1 LAGSSAGVSDRTASR
16 QQRDREANEQRGAP
30 PGGQPTMGKIIGID
44 LGTTNSV
51 VAVME
56 GKEPKVIVNEEG
68 DRITPSVV
76 AIDEQ
81 GEILVGQIAKRQAI
95 TNPEGTIF
103 SAKRFIG
110 RRFDEIKG
118 DDLKRIPFKVSRRA
132 NGDVAL
138 TARSKEM
145 SPAEV
150 SAHVLR
156 KLKRAAENYLGEE
169 VKEAVITVP
178 AYFNDSQRQATK
190 DAGRIAGLDVKRI
203 VNEPTA
209 AALAYGLDKKGD
221 EVIAVY
227 DFGGG
232 TFDISILEVS
242 DNVVQVISTNGD
254 TQLGGDDVDNR
265 VIDYL
270 VAEFKKDQG
279 IDVSNDKMVMQR
291 LKDAAEK
298 AKIELSSKL
307 ETTINLP
314 FLTADAS
321 GPKHMNIRLT
331 RAKFEQMIDE
341 LVQRTLE
348 PCKKALADASKTA
361 ADIHEVVLVGGSTRI
376 PVVQEAVKKF
386 FGKEPHKGVNPDEVV
401 AIGAAVQ
408 AGVLSGDVKDMVLLD
423 VTPLSLGVE
432 TLGGVMTT
440 LIERNTTIPTRR
452 EEVFSTAEDNQ
463 NKVEIHVLQ
472 GERAEARLNR
482 TLGRFHLEGIMPAPR
497 GVPKV
502 KVIFDIDANGILS
515 VTARD
520 EATSKDQKIT
530 ITANSGLSETEIQK
544 MVEEAKKHEEEDK
557 ARREEVEVRN
567 RADQLCYQ
575 VEKTLDETK
584 DKLQPEKVGA
594 IREQI
599 AKLRGSIEKQDKDA
613 IKSGTEALEKLMHEI
628 AQAAYQSAGAPP
640 AGGAPGGDGG
650 AAPGA
655 KPAGEPG
662 KKKQDDVIDAEY
674 EEGGN

>member
-1 LAGSSAGVSDRTASR
+1 
-16 QQRDREANEQRGAP
+16 
-30 PGGQPTMGKIIGID
+30 
-44 LGTTNSV
+44 
-51 VAVME
+51 VAW
-56 GKEPKVIVNEEG
+56 
-68 DRITPSVV
+68 
-76 AIDEQ
+76 DEQ

-110 RRFDEIKG
+110 RRFDELPPS
-118 DDLKRIPFKVSRRA
+118 DLKRVPFKIVRRS
-132 NGDVAL
+132 NGDVGL
-138 TARSKEM
+138 VARGKEM
-145 SPAEV
+145 APPEV

-169 VKEAVITVP
+169 VSEAVITVP

-190 DAGRIAGLDVKRI
+190 DAGKIAGLEVKRI

-265 VIDYL
+265 VIDHL

-279 IDVSNDKMVMQR
+279 IDVSSDKMVMQR

-307 ETTINLP
+307 ETTVNLP

-321 GPKHMNIRLT
+321 GPKHLNIKVT
-331 RAKFEQMIDE
+331 RAKLESMIEDLVDRSFEATK
-341 LVQRTLE
+341 R
-348 PCKKALADASKTA
+348 ALADAGKSPS
-361 ADIHEVVLVGGSTRI
+361 DIDEVVLVGGSTRI
-376 PVVQEAVKKF
+376 PMVQERVKKY
-386 FGKEPHKGVNPDEVV
+386 FGKDPHKGVNPDEVV

-408 AGVLSGDVKDMVLLD
+408 AGVLSGEVKDMVLLD

-432 TLGGVMTT
+432 TLGGVMTVM
-440 LIERNTTIPTRR
+440 IQRNTTIPTRK
-452 EEVFSTAEDNQ
+452 EEIYSTADDNQ
-463 NKVEIHVLQ
+463 GKVEVHVLQ
-472 GERAEARLNR
+472 GERAEARYNR

-497 GVPKV
+497 GVPKI
-502 KVIFDIDANGILS
+502 KVTFDIDANGILS

-520 EATSKDQKIT
+520 EATGKDQKIT
-530 ITANSGLSETEIQK
+530 VTASSGLSDTEIQK
-544 MVEEAKKHEEEDK
+544 MVKEGAEHEAEDK
-557 ARREEVEVRN
+557 KRREQVETRN
-567 RADQLCYQ
+567 KADQLCY
-575 VEKTLDETK
+575 
-584 DKLQPEKVGA
+584 
-594 IREQI
+594 
-599 AKLRGSIEKQDKDA
+599 SIEKALSEVKGKLPADKVAGIESQVKSLRSAIEKEDHEA
-613 IKSGTEALEKLMHEI
+613 IKSGTESLEKAMSEV
-628 AQAAYQSAGAPP
+628 ASMAYGAGGGPGGPSEPP
-640 AGGAPGGDGG
+640 AGAAGG
-650 AAPGA
+650 
-655 KPAGEPG
+655 G
-662 KKKQDDVIDAEY
+662 KKAGDVIDAEF
-674 EEGGN
+674 EETN